1 MDLYKTLAD
10 RAAKD
15 GAFISLTGGGG
26 KTTLMI
32 KLASYLR
39 NAGKRVLI
47 TTTTRLMSPR
57 FHNYMTD
64 RFFCDDSV
72 LSFVPEGPCSVLYAV
87 ESEYRENKV
96 SCPPIENLDLLR
108 SRYDVIINEA
118 DGSKRLPL
126 KVHTQRDP
134 VIPPFTTY
142 TISVMG
148 LWGIGKRTI
157 EVAFGESRNLVVD
170 ESYLQWYLDDGDCLL
185 KGSLPGHRA
194 IVFNGAE
201 DFENTSILKN
211 LKYPDDVF
219 VCTASEQKGE
229 LYEQIQ

>member
-1 MDLYKTLAD
+1 MDLYRILAE

-26 KTTLMI
+26 KTTLMV

-64 RFFCDDSV
+64 GFFCDDSV
-72 LSFVPEGPCSVLYAV
+72 LSFIPDGPCAVLYGIEA
-87 ESEYRENKV
+87 EDKNKI
-96 SCPPIENLDLLR
+96 SCPPVENLKALR

-126 KVHTQRDP
+126 KVHTSRDP

-148 LWGIGKRTI
+148 LWGIGKKTADA
-157 EVAFGESRNLVVD
+157 AFGESRNLVVD
-170 ESYLQWYLDDGDCLL
+170 ESYLQWYLDNGECLL

-201 DFENTSILKN
+201 NFENTTILRN
-211 LKYPDDVF
+211 LKYPDDVYE
-219 VCTASEQKGE
+219 CTASEQRGE

>member
-1 MDLYKTLAD
+1 MDLYKTLAA
-10 RAAKD
+10 RSAQD
-15 GAFISLTGGGG
+15 GAFISLIGGGG
-26 KTTLMI
+26 KTTLMVN
-32 KLASYLR
+32 LASYLR
-39 NAGKRVLI
+39 SIGKRVLI

-72 LSFVPEGPCSVLYAV
+72 LSFFPDSPCSVLYAV
-87 ESEYRENKV
+87 EAEDKNKV
-96 SCPPIENLDLLR
+96 CCPPIENLDSIR
-108 SRYDVIINEA
+108 SRYDVVINEA

-148 LWGIGKRTI
+148 LWGIGERTTD
-157 EVAFGESRNLVVD
+157 VAFGESRELVVD
-170 ESYLQWYLDDGDCLL
+170 ESYLQWYLDNSQCLL

-201 DFENTSILKN
+201 AFDNTALLRN

-219 VCTASEQKGE
+219 VCTASEQEGE
-229 LYEQIQ
+229 LYEKLQ

>member
-87 ESEYRENKV
+87 ESEDRENKV

-108 SRYDVIINEA
+108 SRFDVIINEA

-142 TISVMG
+142 TISVMAPCTH
-148 LWGIGKRTI
+148 IKY
-157 EVAFGESRNLVVD
+157 ES
-170 ESYLQWYLDDGDCLL
+170 
-185 KGSLPGHRA
+185 
-194 IVFNGAE
+194 
-201 DFENTSILKN
+201 
-211 LKYPDDVF
+211 VF
-219 VCTASEQKGE
+219 VCCG
-229 LYEQIQ
+229 